1 MDWNWREFH
10 MRDIRWAERLLSL
23 FTSPD
28 SAAGI
33 VGDLSEE
40 RRQRGGAWFWR
51 QVLGTTFSL
60 CRGIWFES
68 PLMVLLLVFAGLLLG
83 VACDSA
89 GANLFL
95 KYLNL
100 LSKYL
105 QPHGPTGYVVVA
117 ISTLAL
123 MGWSFKL
130 ITGAALVLV
139 APRLGM
145 ATCVLVAGISTML
158 SAASFVSM
166 LSLIPGVPWQSWIGL
181 TVSLIADPT
190 FLLIGGA
197 IIRRRQI
204 RKLLRTA

>member
-1 MDWNWREFH
+1 MDWNWRELH
-10 MRDIRWAERLLSL
+10 MRDIKWAERLLSL

-40 RRQRGGAWFWR
+40 RGQRGGAWFWR

-60 CRGIWFES
+60 CRGTWFES
-68 PLMVLLLVFAGLLLG
+68 PLMVLLLVVAGLILCVACEFAGVNLL
-83 VACDSA
+83 
-89 GANLFL
+89 L

-100 LSKYL
+100 FSEYL
-105 QPHGPTGYVVVA
+105 QPDGLFGHIVV
-117 ISTLAL
+117 ISTLSL
-123 MGWSFKL
+123 MSWSSEL

-145 ATCVLVAGISTML
+145 ATCVLVAGISTMR
-158 SAASFVSM
+158 SAAFFVYA
-166 LSLIPGVPWQSWIGL
+166 LSVIPSIPRLSWIGP
-181 TVSLIADPT
+181 TVSLIASPT
-190 FLLIGGA
+190 ILLMGGA